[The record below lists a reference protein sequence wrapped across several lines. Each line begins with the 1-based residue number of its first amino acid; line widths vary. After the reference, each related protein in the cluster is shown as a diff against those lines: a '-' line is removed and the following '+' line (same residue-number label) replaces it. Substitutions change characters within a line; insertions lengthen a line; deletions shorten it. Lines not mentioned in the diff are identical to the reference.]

1 MGIPAFLFSIFVD
14 TLTYDQQIL
23 QVLTEAGEKGL
34 NVQAISKHVFNMNRT
49 FFVTPDFDEI
59 RTYVQQYLLRNS
71 KSHQSLI
78 ESTGQRGYYRL
89 NTSGSTDAL
98 QMMLRFRDGQ
108 ESSTE
113 EEKPQQDLSLSLF
126 D

>member
-1 MGIPAFLFSIFVD
+1 
-14 TLTYDQQIL
+14 
-23 QVLTEAGEKGL
+23 
-34 NVQAISKHVFNMNRT
+34 MNRT

-71 KSHQSLI
+71 KSRQSLI

-89 NTSGSTDAL
+89 NTSGSDDAL
-98 QMMLRFRDGQ
+98 QMLLQFR
-108 ESSTE
+108 EEHAVKE
-113 EEKPQQDLSLSLF
+113 EEKPQQDLSLNLF